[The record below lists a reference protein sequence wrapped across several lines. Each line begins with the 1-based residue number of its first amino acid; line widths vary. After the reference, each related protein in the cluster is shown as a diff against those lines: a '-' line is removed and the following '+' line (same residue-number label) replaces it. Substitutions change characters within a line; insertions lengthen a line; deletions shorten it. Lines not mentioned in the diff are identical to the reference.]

1 MNAPAAL
8 MDLKKLYAGLVLLGI
23 GYFLGTVTLICE
35 IIYWKY
41 FVENH
46 PRYDKYTMK
55 IERPSKDMKK

>member
-23 GYFLGTVTLICE
+23 GYFLGTVTLVYE

-41 FVENH
+41 FIVKH
-46 PRYDKYTMK
+46 PRYDKYTMT
-55 IERPSKDMKK
+55 IERSSKEKK